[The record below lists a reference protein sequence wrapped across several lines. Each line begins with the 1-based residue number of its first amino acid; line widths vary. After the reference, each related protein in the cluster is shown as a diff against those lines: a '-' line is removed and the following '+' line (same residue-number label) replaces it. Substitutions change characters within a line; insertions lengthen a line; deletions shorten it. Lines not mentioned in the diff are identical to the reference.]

1 MSNITKTDLLKIAAK
16 EIKDICISSDGKCL
30 SCPLSNKWL
39 YEDEDRNSQ
48 WEARCPFDSHLPSK
62 WSV

>member
-1 MSNITKTDLLKIAAK
+1 MSNITKIDLLKIATK
-16 EIKDICISSDGKCL
+16 EIKDICTLRDGKCS
-30 SCPLSNKWL
+30 SCPLSNMYL

-48 WEARCPFDSHLPSK
+48 WKVYCPFSSTLPSE